1 MERMRTCVAVSM
13 ALVFIGVSAP
23 FPARALASPN
33 KDLSACPHYHI
44 ELSEGLLSLN
54 VREADPVCLL
64 RAIAGETGIDLS
76 IDPAL
81 KGTVTLRAEKEPLE
95 RVVQKICAN
104 RAVVFSYDKENNRYS
119 IVRLGAFVSEE
130 PSKTDG
136 GDIHGPRH
144 EAVENRRPEG
154 ASSPSQAAS
163 ATSGI
168 DGDRRVGPALSSPSS
183 DLDRK
188 GRPRYKEREL
198 LIRFKEGA
206 SKEHIEAFTQS
217 LQVISAKKIYRGKF
231 YKVVLPRRIAEA
243 QAIERCE
250 KSGIVDMVERNALRY
265 PLMTAPNDPRYAEQW
280 ALPMISLPEAWDV
293 TQGNSSIVV
302 ALIDTGVDYLHPDL
316 SPCIWINEREANG
329 IPGVD
334 DDGNGFVD
342 DIRGWDF
349 AGTES
354 AIDDPDADP
363 MDGSDHGT
371 HMAGIV
377 AAAVDNGIGIC
388 GVAPGVRIMPLKAL
402 ADKSGYM
409 AADDIIEALAY
420 AADMG
425 AHIVNCSFGGDES
438 RSEYQAFSDLGQAGI
453 LAVCAAGNEGPYYA
467 ANPVY
472 PAGYDLDNIISV
484 AASKRDD
491 TLASYSCYGLP
502 HVDLMAPGDHILSTV
517 PSTLGYTEA
526 SVTVGVPPDSS
537 SYEAAALEYAGTTD
551 DAGITAPLY
560 FCGKGNAAD
569 FPPVA
574 GAFIALIERGDL
586 YFYFYE
592 KTANAVDHGAAAV
605 IIYNDKTDAF
615 DDWTLNPPPSGTAW
629 PPVVGISRE
638 SGLAIR
644 AALESADA
652 PLSATVY
659 NITADT
665 PVGYSTMSGTSM
677 ATPHVSGV
685 AALLL
690 SVKPELTYRQLK
702 AAILDTV
709 DASDALSDKLVAGG
723 RLNARAALRSVFDT
737 TGDVSGNNIQGL
749 EDVIL
754 ALQIVT
760 GVVPAD
766 IRTTYVNSEDDIG
779 GNGVIGLEEAVYIL
793 HKIANTTTHH

>member
-13 ALVFIGVSAP
+13 VLVFIGVSAP
-23 FPARALASPN
+23 FPARTLASPN
-33 KDLSACPHYHI
+33 KDLSVCPHYYI
-44 ELSEGLLSLN
+44 ELFEGLLSLN

-64 RAIAGETGIDLS
+64 KAIAGETGIDLS

-95 RVVQKICAN
+95 RVLQKICAN

-130 PSKTDG
+130 PAKTDG
-136 GDIHGPRH
+136 DIHAPRH
-144 EAVENRRPEG
+144 EATEDRQPEG
-154 ASSPSQAAS
+154 ASPPSHAAS
-163 ATSGI
+163 ATGGI
-168 DGDRRVGPALSSPSS
+168 DGDARVGPALSSLPS

-198 LIRFKEGA
+198 LIRFKEGT
-206 SKEHIEAFTQS
+206 SREHIEALTQS

-231 YKVVLPRRIAEA
+231 YKVVLPRHIAEA

-265 PLMTAPNDPRYAEQW
+265 PLTTAPNDPRYAEQW

-316 SPCIWINEREANG
+316 SHCIWINDAEATG
-329 IPGVD
+329 IAGVD

-354 AIDDPDADP
+354 AIDDSDADP

-377 AAAVDNGIGIC
+377 AAAADNGIGIC
-388 GVAPGVRIMPLKAL
+388 GVAPGVRIMPLKVL

-425 AHIVNCSFGGDES
+425 VHIVNCSFGGDES
-438 RSEYQAFSDLGQAGI
+438 RSEYHAFSDLGQAGI

-467 ANPVY
+467 TNPVY

-526 SVTVGVPPDSS
+526 SITVGTSPESS

-551 DAGITAPLY
+551 EAGITAPLY

-586 YFYFYE
+586 YFYE
-592 KTANAVDHGAAAV
+592 KTSHALDHGAVAV

-615 DDWTLNPPPSGTAW
+615 DDWTLDPPPSGTPW
-629 PPVVGISRE
+629 PPVVGTSRE
-638 SGLAIR
+638 SGLAVR
-644 AALESADA
+644 AALENAAS

-659 NITADT
+659 NIPVDT
-665 PVGYSTMSGTSM
+665 PVGYDTMSGTSM

-690 SVKPELTYRQLK
+690 SVKPELTYQQLK

-709 DASDALSDKLVAGG
+709 DASDTLSDKLVAGG

-737 TGDVSGNNIQGL
+737 TGDVSGNNVQGL
-749 EDVIL
+749 EDAIL

-793 HKIANTTTHH
+793 QKIANTTTHH